1 MTPPRILNLD
11 DRRPVFLIM
20 DASPI
25 VMLAAIGKLD
35 WLFEPCGAVYVTDMV
50 MEEVTRE
57 PDAGDDPRHRWLD
70 YTRSWIERNR
80 YRIRQ
85 IPTKTFSDYQL
96 AIEGWK
102 ATGAAPERKP
112 MLRHKGEASVREA
125 LASFRG
131 KIAPDETIVVL
142 MDDGDGRD
150 MLRGLRRINL
160 DVFGT
165 RVFIDALHESFGIA
179 EAATAWGA
187 VLGVIP
193 TADPGEEV
201 DPFYIRRA

>member
-1 MTPPRILNLD
+1 MKSPRLLNLD

-35 WLFEPCGAVYVTDMV
+35 WLFEPCGTVYMTDMV

-57 PDAGDDPRHRWLD
+57 PEDGDDPRREWLE
-70 YTRSWIERNR
+70 YTRSWIQKHRF
-80 YRIRQ
+80 RIRK
-85 IPTKTFSDYQL
+85 IETATFSDYQL
-96 AIEGWK
+96 ALEGWK
-102 ATGAAPERKP
+102 ATGSVPERKP
-112 MLRHKGEASVREA
+112 KLRHKGEASVRETQ
-125 LASFRG
+125 ASFRG
-131 KIAPDETIVVL
+131 KIKPDETIIVL

-150 MLRGLRRINL
+150 MLRGLRRVNL

-179 EAATAWGA
+179 DAATAWQA
-187 VLGVIP
+187 LLRVIP

-201 DPFYIRRA
+201 DPFYVRKV

>member
-1 MTPPRILNLD
+1 MKPPRLLNLD

-25 VMLAAIGKLD
+25 IMLAAIGKLD
-35 WLFEPCGAVYVTDMV
+35 WLFEPCGTVYMTDMV

-57 PDAGDDPRHRWLD
+57 PDNSENPRRDWLE
-70 YTRSWIERNR
+70 YTRSWIQKHRF
-80 YRIRQ
+80 RIRK
-85 IPTKTFSDYQL
+85 IETATFSDYQL
-96 AIEGWK
+96 ALEGWK

-112 MLRHKGEASVREA
+112 KLRHKGEPCVRET
-125 LASFRG
+125 LAFFRG
-131 KIAPDETIVVL
+131 KIKPDETIVVL

-179 EAATAWGA
+179 EAATAWQA
-187 VLGVIP
+187 LLRVIP
-193 TADPGEEV
+193 TADPGEEA
-201 DPFYIRRA
+201 DPFYIRKV